1 MEKLKIKRK
10 METWKKINEHS
21 TRFLSYYV
29 SDEGRVKSVTLDGV
43 ETILKPQKQSSGYL
57 QVKLCVNGNVTACLV
72 HRLVGLHFL
81 ELPKGTKA
89 EEMVVHHR
97 DSNRENNRLSNLAWA
112 TQMENINTPECIA
125 KMALSK
131 SQKILARNIET
142 GELVNFDSMQDASDI
157 LGVYHETITK
167 VMAENAKVFK
177 DDMPV
182 SAYFDFDNLHKWYS
196 SEVYITD
203 IAGGKWALYRVERV
217 FNEEGEVTYTSP
229 HAKRT
234 SKKNRRILAER
245 EKEQKAFEK
254 EVEETGFYTPK
265 LPRDQYGNIVGGKVL
280 PTPFKEEED

>member
-1 MEKLKIKRK
+1 MI
-10 METWKKINEHS
+10 METWKKVKDYS

-29 SDEGRVKSVTLDGV
+29 SDEGRIKSVTLDGV
-43 ETILKPQKQSSGYL
+43 ERILKPVTQSSGYL
-57 QVKLCVNGNVTACLV
+57 QVKLSTNGSVTACLV

-97 DSNRENNRLSNLAWA
+97 DSNRENNRLFNLSWLS
-112 TQMENINTPECIA
+112 QMENINTPECIA

-142 GELVNFDSMQDASDI
+142 GEEVHFDSMQDATAI
-157 LGVYHETITK
+157 LGIYHETITK
-167 VMAENAKVFK
+167 VMEENAKVLK
-177 DDMPV
+177 DDIPV
-182 SAYFDFDNLHKWYS
+182 MAYFDFDNLHKWYS
-196 SEVYITD
+196 SEAYITD

-217 FNEEGEVTYTSP
+217 FNEAGECIYTSP